1 MSDSDEARV
10 EALSQAGDSDSSLSE
25 SSEMETSGDD
35 LNLDDAIRQI
45 PDPQVVRKLRALNKA
60 STGLSD
66 NNLTQEGAYLL
77 EECKKTA
84 NDYVRYPEHTERNKQ
99 ELKNLWKKGTRF
111 VTKMHTQHPQQWAKV
126 MAAEDSEFI
135 KALDSPTLS
144 DLLKRLGQWAKKKF
158 GNLVEKIKAK
168 GKAIY
173 HMFLVGLAIAAVV
186 SLVGLIAGI
195 VLTTV
200 GGLGAIAYVI
210 PLVILLATVLVLGI
224 AVGTAAFMV
233 WLQRKPATE
242 TEQPTT
248 QDAV

>member
-1 MSDSDEARV
+1 MYAD
-10 EALSQAGDSDSSLSE
+10 
-25 SSEMETSGDD
+25 
-35 LNLDDAIRQI
+35 
-45 PDPQVVRKLRALNKA
+45 
-60 STGLSD
+60 
-66 NNLTQEGAYLL
+66 
-77 EECKKTA
+77 
-84 NDYVRYPEHTERNKQ
+84 
-99 ELKNLWKKGTRF
+99 
-111 VTKMHTQHPQQWAKV
+111 
-126 MAAEDSEFI
+126 
-135 KALDSPTLS
+135 
-144 DLLKRLGQWAKKKF
+144 
-158 GNLVEKIKAK
+158 LVEKIKAK